1 VENINLF
8 LVFVEGLLSFLSPCI
23 VPILPVYI
31 SILSNSSTEELQQ
44 RKVRFFKTALF
55 RNTILF
61 ILGISSTFFILGT
74 SINAFSRFFI
84 SNKDGIIRIGG
95 VIIVLMG
102 LFYMEVINIPFLQ
115 RERRFQI
122 DTKNMN
128 PITAF
133 ILGLTFSFGWTP
145 CIGPMLASVLIMS
158 SSTTSQLTGNL
169 MILAYTIGFTL
180 PFIIIAAFYEY
191 MIVYLNKVKRHMSKI
206 KKIGG
211 IILIISGMI
220 MIFGGADKVRGYIED
235 IFTKPS
241 KVSEEK
247 LETSDINND
256 DQYTPNI
263 KPGGNTSNEA
273 LEENIPEKSPIEAPD
288 FTLVDQYGK
297 THKLSDY
304 KGKTVFLNFWATWC
318 PPCLMEMPHIE
329 EIYKQYNK
337 NKDDVIILGVATPGI
352 GREGTKEE
360 IVKFLKDKG
369 YTFPVVFD
377 SSTKLLEE
385 YFIGAFP
392 TTYIIDKEGRFINYI
407 PGAMD
412 KGTMESVIKEAQKD
426 N

>member
-1 VENINLF
+1 
-8 LVFVEGLLSFLSPCI
+8 
-23 VPILPVYI
+23 
-31 SILSNSSTEELQQ
+31 LSNGSTDELEQ
-44 RKVRFFKTALF
+44 RKVRFFRSALF

-115 RERRFQI
+115 REKRFQI

-191 MIVYLNKVKRHMSKI
+191 MIVYLNKVKRHMSEI

-247 LETSDINND
+247 LETSDNSND

-263 KPGGNTSNEA
+263 KPGGNASNEA
-273 LEENIPEKSPIEAPD
+273 LEETIPEKSPIEAPD

-329 EIYKQYNK
+329 EMYNQYNK
-337 NKDDVIILGVATPGI
+337 NKDEVIILGVATPGI
-352 GREGTKEE
+352 K
-360 IVKFLKDKG
+360 K
-369 YTFPVVFD
+369 
-377 SSTKLLEE
+377 KL
-385 YFIGAFP
+385 
-392 TTYIIDKEGRFINYI
+392 
-407 PGAMD
+407 
-412 KGTMESVIKEAQKD
+412 
-426 N
+426 